1 MYVCISMLRLTA
13 CILSGFYRNG
23 IIAQLIHAAGHRL
36 VLRAPYYPVDG
47 PIEYVFNTLQ
57 QGLTAA
63 LYRIG
68 HDDPAVEY
76 NRLRREVMNII
87 RSMVDFSNYFVHC
100 GFRYN

>member
-1 MYVCISMLRLTA
+1 
-13 CILSGFYRNG
+13 
-23 IIAQLIHAAGHRL
+23 
-36 VLRAPYYPVDG
+36 VDG

-68 HDDPAVEY
+68 HDDPATEY
-76 NRLRREVMNII
+76 ARLRREVLNII
-87 RSMVDFSNYFVHC
+87 HRMVDFAGYFIHC